1 MKNIRVLVVGCGNMG
16 ASHAKAYQNV
26 AGFEICGLVSPGN
39 SKEVLN
45 EALGGG
51 QKLYSDYYTA
61 LSDSKPDAVCIST
74 YPDTHEAYSIAALEA
89 GCHVFLE
96 KPIADSL
103 AGAIRVAEAVKK
115 SGKKLVVGYILRH
128 HPSWIKFIEIAKTM
142 GKPLVM
148 RMNLNQQSH
157 GYMWDVHRN
166 LMKSL
171 SPIVDCGVHYIDVM
185 CQMTRSKPLRVSAI
199 GARMTEDIP
208 AGNYNY
214 GQLQIHFEDGSVG
227 WYEAGW
233 GPMISQNAYF
243 VKDVSGPKGSVSI
256 VAKNAGGE
264 GKSDDVE
271 SHTKTESL
279 RVHHADIDSN
289 NEFTKDDEW
298 VNLTDE
304 PDHQCLCDREQTYFL
319 RAIHDDVDL
328 TDHVEDAVNS
338 LRIAFACDESVRT
351 GEMISIR

>member
-243 VKDVSGPKGSVSI
+243 VKDVFGPKGSVSI

-304 PDHQCLCDREQTYFL
+304 PDHQGLCDREQTYFL

-351 GEMISIR
+351 GEMMRL